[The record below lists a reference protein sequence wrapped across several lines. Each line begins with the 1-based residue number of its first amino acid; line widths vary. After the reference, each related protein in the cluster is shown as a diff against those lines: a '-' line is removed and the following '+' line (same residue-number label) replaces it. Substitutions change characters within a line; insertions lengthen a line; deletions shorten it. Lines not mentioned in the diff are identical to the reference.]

1 MICSRNLV
9 KPLWAPD
16 FNNSSLVFNF
26 GDSVVLASKYL
37 VGISCFSISVAKY
50 DEKKGIYVTIQAF
63 STSFYFSQIVDLRKN
78 HR

>member
-9 KPLWAPD
+9 KPLSAPD
-16 FNNSSLVFNF
+16 FNNSLLVFNF
-26 GDSVVLASKYL
+26 GDSAVLASKYL
-37 VGISCFSISVAKY
+37 VRISCFSISVGKY
-50 DEKKGIYVTIQAF
+50 GEKKGIYVTIQAF